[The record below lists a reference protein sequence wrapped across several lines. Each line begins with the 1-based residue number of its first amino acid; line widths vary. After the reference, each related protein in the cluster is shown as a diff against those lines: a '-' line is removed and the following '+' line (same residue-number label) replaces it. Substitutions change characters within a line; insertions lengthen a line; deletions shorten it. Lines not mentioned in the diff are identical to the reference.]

1 MTYERGGIV
10 FPYLI
15 SNLLY
20 FVTGI
25 CRTTWSNSSYQEY
38 LQISLRCSSCRYH
51 SLRTCVSTHIHF
63 YISRT
68 TSNATVNETMK
79 VVKLNKYEYIHSI
92 QLHYVIIPKIQKDN
106 DNDDNSSLLYAHSES
121 S

>member
-15 SNLLY
+15 INLLY

-25 CRTTWSNSSYQEY
+25 CRATWSNSSYQEY
-38 LQISLRCSSCRYH
+38 LQISLRCSTCRYH
-51 SLRTCVSTHIHF
+51 SLRTCVLTPATF
-63 YISRT
+63 ISRT
-68 TSNATVNETMK
+68 MSNATVTETMK

>member
-1 MTYERGGIV
+1 MTYERGRIV

-15 SNLLY
+15 INLLY
-20 FVTGI
+20 FLTGI

-51 SLRTCVSTHIHF
+51 SLGTCLSTHIHF

-79 VVKLNKYEYIHSI
+79 LVKLNKYEYIHSI